1 MNIHAYPPPLS
12 AKPPKGGSRRAARS
26 ARPAGRLV
34 HGDGRITRL
43 EAGDAATET
52 GGARPEPLQATSA
65 PPGPTAQRDQ
75 RHRER
80 EIRLCERLNVRFAPK
95 ADKRV
100 DVSLSPL
107 CQKPTLARSLDH
119 LVRSHLHDQRDC
131 DVENLGGLEI
141 DDQLELHRLAHGY
154 LSRLCAF

>member
-1 MNIHAYPPPLS
+1 M
-12 AKPPKGGSRRAARS
+12 
-26 ARPAGRLV
+26 
-34 HGDGRITRL
+34 HGDGRIARL

-107 CQKPTLARSLDH
+107 CADFVAEVAEEERPVGA
-119 LVRSHLHDQRDC
+119 
-131 DVENLGGLEI
+131 ELE
-141 DDQLELHRLAHGY
+141 A
-154 LSRLCAF
+154 